1 MKYWS
6 DIFKH
11 LTALTQFGLSFITP
25 VLVCLALCAWASQRF
40 QLGGWIYIPGFFF
53 GMGGSFMVSYK
64 LYVKITRRQE
74 KEEKK
79 KKVSFNRHI

>member
-1 MKYWS
+1 
-6 DIFKH
+6 
-11 LTALTQFGLSFITP
+11 
-25 VLVCLALCAWASQRF
+25 
-40 QLGGWIYIPGFFF
+40 
-53 GMGGSFMVSYK
+53 MVAYK